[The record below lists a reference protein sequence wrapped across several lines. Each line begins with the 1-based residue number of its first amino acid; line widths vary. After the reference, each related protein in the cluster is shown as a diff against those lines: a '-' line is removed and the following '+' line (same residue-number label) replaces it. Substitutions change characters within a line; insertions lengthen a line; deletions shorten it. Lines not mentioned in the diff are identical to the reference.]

1 MSYTVIARRW
11 RPKRL
16 EDVIGQLHIVRT
28 IQNSIKFNRI
38 AHAYL
43 FTGPR
48 GVGKTSMARIIAKAV
63 NCIDGP
69 KEEPCGVCENC
80 ISIDNGSFVD
90 VVEIDAASTRGID
103 DIRELT
109 ETVRYMPMKGR
120 YKLYILDEAH
130 MLTPQARDAFLK
142 TLEEPPGNNIFILA
156 TTEPQKIPYTIM
168 SRCQRFDFK
177 RISEKD
183 IIDQMKKVCQGEGIE
198 YDEGAFRYVATEA
211 DGSMRDAES
220 ILDQIIAYSGKRI
233 TEKDVLNIIGVI
245 EKNTLHDIVKSI
257 INGDMKLGLETIERV
272 LNEGYDAY
280 HLYSGLISFLRNIMI
295 VKVYDAM
302 PPFIHMGEDEY
313 EKITLML
320 KDIEYYE
327 IQNMLSYLL
336 KSEDLIKGFFPR
348 ISLEV
353 LYINLYNLAKLRDVE
368 KILDNMGNYEQQE
381 NREERAVIVHEAE
394 RRAVRVERAEQAE
407 QAEQSRERKIAYSK
421 AEKTEKVDKAEEG
434 EKTEKIEKTEKT
446 AKTEPAT
453 EQDLEEHAHETQPQ
467 RDIKGFV
474 EYLRKKKPFIGS
486 ILENLDLKIE
496 NGSIIVL
503 LDKNYTFIK
512 NDMNMKEEIKLHL
525 KVFFGTD
532 MGLVFKDSGEKMHSL
547 EDYVKETES
556 LFKI

>member
-1 MSYTVIARRW
+1 MNYTVIARRW

-16 EDVIGQLHIVRT
+16 EDVIGQLHIVTT
-28 IQNSIKFNRI
+28 IKNSIKFNRI

-63 NCIDGP
+63 NCVDGP

-183 IIDQMKKVCQGEGIE
+183 IVEQMKKVCKAEGVE
-198 YDEGAFRYVATEA
+198 YDEGAFRYIATEA

-220 ILDQIIAYSGKRI
+220 ILDQIIAYSGNRI
-233 TEKDVLNIIGVI
+233 TEKDVISIIGVI
-245 EKNTLHDIVKSI
+245 EKDTLYDIVKSI
-257 INGDMKLGLETIERV
+257 IDGDMKLGLEIIGRV

-280 HLYSGLISFLRNIMI
+280 HLYGGLISFLRNIMI

-302 PPFIHMGEDEY
+302 PPFIHMGEEEY
-313 EKITLML
+313 DKITFML

-327 IQNMLSYLL
+327 IQNMLTYLL

-353 LYINLYNLAKLRDVE
+353 LYINLYNLSRLRDVD
-368 KILDNMGNYEQQE
+368 KILDNLDNCEQKEHEDNRTDHKPEQTENTAEHESNKNGHKEEHNYETKPQG
-381 NREERAVIVHEAE
+381 
-394 RRAVRVERAEQAE
+394 
-407 QAEQSRERKIAYSK
+407 
-421 AEKTEKVDKAEEG
+421 DL
-434 EKTEKIEKTEKT
+434 
-446 AKTEPAT
+446 
-453 EQDLEEHAHETQPQ
+453 QD
-467 RDIKGFV
+467 FV

-496 NGSIIVL
+496 DENIIIS
-503 LDKNYTFIK
+503 LDKKYAFVK
-512 NDMNMKEEIKLHL
+512 NDMNLKEEIKQHL
-525 KVFFGTD
+525 KVFFGKD
-532 MGLVFKDSGEKMHSL
+532 MGLNFRVSGEKRHLL
-547 EDYVKETES
+547 EDYVKEAES

>member
-1 MSYTVIARRW
+1 MNYTVIARRW

-16 EDVIGQLHIVRT
+16 EDVIGQLHIVTT
-28 IQNSIKFNRI
+28 IKNSIKFNRI

-80 ISIDNGSFVD
+80 LSIDNGSFVD

-109 ETVRYMPMKGR
+109 ETVRYMPMKGK

-183 IIDQMKKVCQGEGIE
+183 IIEQMKKVCQAEGVE
-198 YDEGAFRYVATEA
+198 YDEGAFRYIATEA

-233 TEKDVLNIIGVI
+233 TEKDVINIVGVI
-245 EKNTLHDIVKSI
+245 EKDTLYDIVKSI
-257 INGDMKLGLETIERV
+257 IDEDMKLGLETIERV

-313 EKITLML
+313 EKIIIML

-327 IQNMLSYLL
+327 IQNMLTYLL

-353 LYINLYNLAKLRDVE
+353 LYINLYNLSKLRDVE
-368 KILDNMGNYEQQE
+368 KILDNLDSHEQQE
-381 NREERAVIVHEAE
+381 HKEEQIAVRNAEGRAVPV
-394 RRAVRVERAEQAE
+394 EQAQKRIE
-407 QAEQSRERKIAYSK
+407 HK
-421 AEKTEKVDKAEEG
+421 AVYN
-434 EKTEKIEKTEKT
+434 KIEKVEE
-446 AKTEPAT
+446 AEPT
-453 EQDLEEHAHETQPQ
+453 KEPELEGHGHKEENARKEGQAHETQPQ
-467 RDIKGFV
+467 RDDVQGFV

-496 NGSIIVL
+496 NENIVISL
-503 LDKNYTFIK
+503 NKNYAFIK
-512 NDMNMKEEIKLHL
+512 KDMNMKEEIKQHL
-525 KVFFGTD
+525 KMFFNKD
-532 MGLVFKDSGEKMHSL
+532 MGIDFIVSGEKKHSL

-556 LFKI
+556 LFKV

>member
-1 MSYTVIARRW
+1 MDYTVIARRW

-16 EDVIGQLHIVRT
+16 EDVIGQPHIVTT
-28 IQNSIKFNRI
+28 IKNSIKFNRI

-80 ISIDNGSFVD
+80 LSIDNGSFVD
-90 VVEIDAASTRGID
+90 VIEIDAASTRGID

-109 ETVRYMPMKGR
+109 ETVRYMPMKGK

-168 SRCQRFDFK
+168 SRCQRFDFR

-183 IIDQMKKVCQGEGIE
+183 IIEQMKKVCQAEGVE
-198 YDEGAFRYVATEA
+198 YDEGAFRYIATEA

-233 TEKDVLNIIGVI
+233 TERDVINIIGVI
-245 EKNTLHDIVKSI
+245 EKDTLYDIVKSI
-257 INGDMKLGLETIERV
+257 IDQDMKLGLETIERV
-272 LNEGYDAY
+272 LDEGYDVY
-280 HLYSGLISFLRNIMI
+280 HLYGGLISFFRNIMI
-295 VKVYDAM
+295 MKVYDAM

-313 EKITLML
+313 DKITLML

-353 LYINLYNLAKLRDVE
+353 LYINLYNLSKLRDVE
-368 KILDNMGNYEQQE
+368 KILDNLGSYEQ
-381 NREERAVIVHEAE
+381 HEHT
-394 RRAVRVERAEQAE
+394 EQTKE
-407 QAEQSRERKIAYSK
+407 H
-421 AEKTEKVDKAEEG
+421 KTEHKIEHKKEHKTDQTGHTEQLTDY
-434 EKTEKIEKTEKT
+434 KTEHEFEEHGYKE
-446 AKTEPAT
+446 EPAY
-453 EQDLEEHAHETQPQ
+453 ETQPQ
-467 RDIKGFV
+467 GDMQSFV

-496 NGSIIVL
+496 DGSIIIS
-503 LDKNYTFIK
+503 LDKKYAFVK
-512 NDMNMKEEIKLHL
+512 NDMNLKEEIKQHL
-525 KVFFGTD
+525 KIFFGKD
-532 MGLVFKDSGEKMHSL
+532 MGLVFRVSGEKKHSL
-547 EDYVKETES
+547 EDYVKEAES
-556 LFKI
+556 LFKT

>member
-1 MSYTVIARRW
+1 MNYTVIARRW

-16 EDVIGQLHIVRT
+16 EDVIGQLHIVTT
-28 IQNSIKFNRI
+28 IKNSIKFNRI

-69 KEEPCGVCENC
+69 KEEPCGICENC

-109 ETVRYMPMKGR
+109 ETVRYMPMKGK

-183 IIDQMKKVCQGEGIE
+183 IIEQMKKVCQAEGVE
-198 YDEGAFRYVATEA
+198 YDEGAFRYIATEA

-233 TEKDVLNIIGVI
+233 TEKDVINIIGVI
-245 EKNTLHDIVKSI
+245 EKDTLHDIVKSI
-257 INGDMKLGLETIERV
+257 IDEDMKLGLETIERV

-295 VKVYDAM
+295 VKVYGAM
-302 PPFIHMGEDEY
+302 PPFIHMGDDEY
-313 EKITLML
+313 GKITLML

-327 IQNMLSYLL
+327 IQNMLTYLL

-368 KILDNMGNYEQQE
+368 KILDNLGSHEQQGHKKE
-381 NREERAVIVHEAE
+381 QIAVHIS
-394 RRAVRVERAEQAE
+394 EQKE
-407 QAEQSRERKIAYSK
+407 QVQQRIEHKPVYNKIEK
-421 AEKTEKVDKAEEG
+421 AATGEKADKTEKPY
-434 EKTEKIEKTEKT
+434 KIEAVE
-446 AKTEPAT
+446 KTEPAT
-453 EQDLEEHAHETQPQ
+453 EHEPEGHGYIEEYANNEGQVRETQPQ
-467 RDIKGFV
+467 GDVQGFV

-486 ILENLDLKIE
+486 ILENLELTIE
-496 NGSIIVL
+496 NENIVISL
-503 LDKNYTFIK
+503 NKNYSFIK
-512 NDMNMKEEIKLHL
+512 KDMNLKEEIKQHL
-525 KVFFGTD
+525 KMFFNKD
-532 MGLVFKDSGEKMHSL
+532 MGIDFIVSGEKKHSL

-556 LFKI
+556 LFKV

>member
-1 MSYTVIARRW
+1 MEYTVIARRW
-11 RPKRL
+11 RPRRL
-16 EDVIGQLHIVRT
+16 EDVIGQPHIVTT
-28 IQNSIKFNRI
+28 IKNSIKFNRI

-63 NCIDGP
+63 NCVDGP

-90 VVEIDAASTRGID
+90 VIEIDAASTRGID

-109 ETVRYMPMKGR
+109 ETVRYMPMKGK

-168 SRCQRFDFK
+168 SRCQRFDFR

-183 IIDQMKKVCQGEGIE
+183 IIEQMKKVCRAEGVE
-198 YDEGAFRYVATEA
+198 YDEGAFRYIAAEA

-233 TEKDVLNIIGVI
+233 TEKDVINIIGVI
-245 EKNTLHDIVKSI
+245 EKDTLYNIVKSI
-257 INGDMKLGLETIERV
+257 IDEDMKLGLETIERV

-280 HLYSGLISFLRNIMI
+280 HLYGGLVSFLRNIMLI
-295 VKVYDAM
+295 KVYDAM
-302 PPFIHMGEDEY
+302 PPFMHMGEEEY
-313 EKITLML
+313 DKITLML

-336 KSEDLIKGFFPR
+336 KSEDLVKGFFPR

-353 LYINLYNLAKLRDVE
+353 LYINLYNLSKLRDVE
-368 KILDNMGNYEQQE
+368 KILDNLDSYQQKENKEQQ
-381 NREERAVIVHEAE
+381 
-394 RRAVRVERAEQAE
+394 RVYKTTQN
-407 QAEQSRERKIAYSK
+407 KV
-421 AEKTEKVDKAEEG
+421 EKTVYPVKDEPEKHGHNEEPVHK
-434 EKTEKIEKTEKT
+434 E
-446 AKTEPAT
+446 EPVC
-453 EQDLEEHAHETQPQ
+453 EVQPQ
-467 RDIKGFV
+467 GNIQGFV
-474 EYLRKKKPFIGS
+474 EFLRKKKPFIGS
-486 ILENLDLKIE
+486 I
-496 NGSIIVL
+496 V
-503 LDKNYTFIK
+503 K
-512 NDMNMKEEIKLHL
+512 NDLNLKEEIKQHL
-525 KVFFGTD
+525 KMFFGKD
-532 MGLVFKDSGEKMHSL
+532 MGLDFRISGEKKNSL

-556 LFKI
+556 LFKV